1 MQFARRE
8 ITALFV
14 LVPQITLGMLELHV
28 IQVSTYHLPTYLYPL
43 PLAFW
48 HHSALKV
55 EKQCYEKRPITPK
68 KIGTSQNCTFVS
80 NFRTL

>member
-1 MQFARRE
+1 MQFARQE

-43 PLAFW
+43 PLDFG
-48 HHSALKV
+48 
-55 EKQCYEKRPITPK
+55 IT
-68 KIGTSQNCTFVS
+68 V
-80 NFRTL
+80 L

>member
-28 IQVSTYHLPTYLYPL
+28 IQVSTYHLPIYIPYLL
-43 PLAFW
+43 LFG
-48 HHSALKV
+48 
-55 EKQCYEKRPITPK
+55 IT
-68 KIGTSQNCTFVS
+68 V
-80 NFRTL
+80 L